1 MNLGQGL
8 TMQKGVGETV
18 KPQAFGVHQIR
29 DVSSGLYPGGVAR
42 LTLID
47 GCIENRRFGAVH
59 WRRCGFRLTFDSPS
73 ATRADREARPPPLGG
88 HGRGTAFFQG
98 FGNRIVDTFEPDEL
112 QLLTRALRNLIEV
125 PPVTRRE
132 HHPGEAGRGGGDEF
146 SLMPP
151 TGSTR
156 PRSDISPVIAVSLLT
171 VRLASKEASALNI
184 ATPALGPSFGVARA
198 GTWTWMSLFY
208 ACPSRQSGAN
218 ARMWWRP
225 LYAFAP

>member
-88 HGRGTAFFQG
+88 HGRG
-98 FGNRIVDTFEPDEL
+98 
-112 QLLTRALRNLIEV
+112 LLSSRAPAI
-125 PPVTRRE
+125 
-132 HHPGEAGRGGGDEF
+132 A
-146 SLMPP
+146 S
-151 TGSTR
+151 STR
-156 PRSDISPVIAVSLLT
+156 SSQTNGNFSRP
-171 VRLASKEASALNI
+171 
-184 ATPALGPSFGVARA
+184 PSE
-198 GTWTWMSLFY
+198 T
-208 ACPSRQSGAN
+208 
-218 ARMWWRP
+218 
-225 LYAFAP
+225 

>member
-1 MNLGQGL
+1 MVVWK
-8 TMQKGVGETV
+8 TGV
-18 KPQAFGVHQIR
+18 
-29 DVSSGLYPGGVAR
+29 
-42 LTLID
+42 
-47 GCIENRRFGAVH
+47 FGAVH

-88 HGRGTAFFQG
+88 HGRGIAFFQG

-132 HHPGEAGRGGGDEF
+132 HHPGETGRGGGDEF

-184 ATPALGPSFGVARA
+184 ATPALGPSFGVAPA

>member
-1 MNLGQGL
+1 
-8 TMQKGVGETV
+8 
-18 KPQAFGVHQIR
+18 
-29 DVSSGLYPGGVAR
+29 PGGVAR

-132 HHPGEAGRGGGDEF
+132 HHPGEAGRGGGDEL
-146 SLMPP
+146 SMMPATICMVVAIAHARIIRRAVLVRTASSRTMP
-151 TGSTR
+151 ETDTTAATAARKVPAALSSST
-156 PRSDISPVIAVSLLT
+156 
-171 VRLASKEASALNI
+171 ASALE
-184 ATPALGPSFGVARA
+184 PKLPFSGSG
-198 GTWTWMSLFY
+198 
-208 ACPSRQSGAN
+208 SR
-218 ARMWWRP
+218 
-225 LYAFAP
+225 